1 MDFGDMLNG
10 FAVALQPANLLF
22 VFVGVLLG
30 MVVGVLPG
38 LGPAPTIALMLP
50 LTYVMPTDGAIVML
64 AGIYYGA
71 YYGGTITSVLLRLP
85 GEAASVVTVYDGHQ
99 MALKGRAG
107 PALGISAIGSFIG
120 GTGALIGLLFLSPA
134 FAQFAVTLGPPEYAM
149 LALGGILMVSMLGQ
163 AKPLKNFIVAGLGLF
178 IAMVGI
184 DMVSG
189 ATRFTFGNIELL
201 RGIDFVAVTMGL
213 YGLGDV
219 LYDIEHEVR
228 GARVT
233 KNIGRV
239 LPTKKDMKDSSGA
252 IARGTVLGFFL
263 GLIPGGGGVVSSLAS
278 YAVEKRVSKRPEE
291 FGHGA
296 IAGVAGPETANN
308 AGSTSSFLPLLSLGI
323 PTNVVLALIYGA
335 LLIQGITP
343 GPQLVTQHP
352 DIFWGVLA
360 SMLVGNAMLL
370 VLSLPLVRIFV
381 NLIRVRIGIL
391 ATVIVL
397 VTMIGV
403 FSVNN
408 STIDMWTMLIFGIV
422 GYLMRK
428 TGFDPGPLALAIV
441 LGPLLEQSF
450 RQSMQMSGGDGSIFL
465 SRPVSLIFVLAIVA
479 LFAFQFIVRF
489 RGRGIAKQARDTLQ
503 AQMHGEL
510 VPDPIVT
517 ERIRVQELAELDELD
532 APVAQPDNPRID
544 GHEPGN
550 DETAHT
556 GASSQPTDTQSE
568 GKTNDA

>member
-1 MDFGDMLNG
+1 MDFADLLGG
-10 FAVALQPANLLF
+10 FVVALQPMNILY
-22 VFVGVLLG
+22 VFIGVVLG

-38 LGPAPTIALMLP
+38 LGPAATIALMLP
-50 LTYVMPTDGAIVML
+50 ITYVMPAEGAIVML

-120 GTGALIGLLFLSPA
+120 GTVAVIGLLFLSPVIA
-134 FAQFAVTLGPPEYAM
+134 EFAIKLGPPEYAM
-149 LALGGILMVSMLGQ
+149 LALAGLLMVSLLGQ
-163 AKPLKNFIVAGLGLF
+163 AKPLKNLIVAGLGLAVAV
-178 IAMVGI
+178 IGI

-189 ATRFTFGNIELL
+189 AGRFTFGNVELL

-213 YGLGDV
+213 FGLGDV

-228 GARVT
+228 ASRVT
-233 KNIGRV
+233 KNLGRI
-239 LPTKKDMKDSSGA
+239 LPTKKDMKDSAGA
-252 IARGTVLGFFL
+252 IGRGSVLGFFL

-278 YAVEKRVSKRPEE
+278 YAVEKRVSKTPEE
-291 FGHGA
+291 FGKGA
-296 IAGVAGPETANN
+296 IQGVAGPETANN

-323 PTNVVLALIYGA
+323 PSNVVLALIYGA

-370 VLSLPLVRIFV
+370 VLSLPLVGIFV

-403 FSVNN
+403 YSVNN
-408 STIDMWTMLIFGIV
+408 NAVDMWTMLIFGVI

-428 TGFDPGPLALAIV
+428 TGFDPGPLALALV
-441 LGPLLEQSF
+441 LGPLLETSF
-450 RQSMQMSGGDGSIFL
+450 RQSLLMSGGSAVIFIE
-465 SRPVSLIFVLAIVA
+465 RPVSLIFVLAIVA
-479 LFAFQFIVRF
+479 LIVVQIISRRRSKVQQQF
-489 RGRGIAKQARDTLQ
+489 RDTMH
-503 AQMHGEL
+503 AQMHGDL
-510 VPDPIVT
+510 DPDPIDT
-517 ERIRVQELAELDELD
+517 QRISLPEQDEEPR
-532 APVAQPDNPRID
+532 APRRPRPAPGHQNRGRESDDQSTSD
-544 GHEPGN
+544 GSAAPGN
-550 DETAHT
+550 
-556 GASSQPTDTQSE
+556 TQSPE
-568 GKTNDA
+568 GQEQ